1 MALNENL
8 FSGNSLNL
16 QLLFLYRFYQK
27 ITFCRINLNT
37 FEAPVPFAD
46 SSNFKLMNIC
56 SLGQVAISKRPKN
69 LYFIPFDP
77 FTTAHKRCI
86 LNTFMITFKV
96 TVPLCYCPSFL
107 VYSFVQAATTGSYR
121 QLNNILLNH
130 CTDEAMNA
138 HNSFLPFGCFFD
150 SLIPSKQL
158 ITFYDSS

>member
-56 SLGQVAISKRPKN
+56 SLGQVAISKNRKT
-69 LYFIPFDP
+69 
-77 FTTAHKRCI
+77 FT
-86 LNTFMITFKV
+86 LF
-96 TVPLCYCPSFL
+96 PLIHS
-107 VYSFVQAATTGSYR
+107 
-121 QLNNILLNH
+121 QLL
-130 CTDEAMNA
+130 TKDA
-138 HNSFLPFGCFFD
+138 F
-150 SLIPSKQL
+150 
-158 ITFYDSS
+158 